1 MGKKND
7 LTLRYRHVYR
17 FIHEHHV
24 NDSTGEKW
32 YEQKFYCD
40 GKLEYSARMTEEQ
53 YIYSLDHPNLFRM
66 AEMFS
71 MGFIPV
77 NCQEVQKDKCIWNL
91 QGEYIENRPRGSLLS
106 SLLEKNLQ
114 ATEK

>member
-7 LTLRYRHVYR
+7 LTLRNRHVYR
-17 FIHEHHV
+17 FVHERHV

-40 GKLEYSARMTEEQ
+40 GKLEYSARMTKEQ

-77 NCQEVQKDKCIWNL
+77 NCPEVQKDKCIWDL

-114 ATEK
+114 VIGK